1 VNSKTGSEGETFRAV
16 APDGR
21 VLDYRVG
28 QDLNLAEVTRF
39 FSDKYTVKQIWAEK
53 RHVVGALEASGR
65 EYFLKVSTSEGIS
78 EVTKNEY
85 AWNEAFNEAVSRSS
99 SDLWV
104 PQNYDSGNYQENLF
118 YIVTDKFEGE
128 KLIRYPEETTEDNH
142 GLFTQNIERVI
153 DFSELIQSLD
163 IKLNPPHLFEG
174 KTYTERF
181 LNQSRGWYNDLPEDV
196 RGKYDLDELWQIVEK
211 GTPRL
216 NPKPCHGDFTPWHII
231 ALPEG
236 KLGLIDGEHAKSETV
251 EGYDIGYLIQRV
263 FTVMQNQDLAE
274 RIMDSLTKRGHGLE
288 KIKVILAARAIG
300 GFLDANLDIFS
311 PDFTYPKLFKDWLL
325 KA

>member
-16 APDGR
+16 TPDGR

-53 RHVVGALEASGR
+53 RHVVGVLEASGR

-104 PQNYDSGNYQENLF
+104 PQNYDSGDYQENLF

-128 KLIRYPEETTEDNH
+128 KLIR
-142 GLFTQNIERVI
+142 
-153 DFSELIQSLD
+153 
-163 IKLNPPHLFEG
+163 
-174 KTYTERF
+174 
-181 LNQSRGWYNDLPEDV
+181 
-196 RGKYDLDELWQIVEK
+196 
-211 GTPRL
+211 
-216 NPKPCHGDFTPWHII
+216 
-231 ALPEG
+231 
-236 KLGLIDGEHAKSETV
+236 
-251 EGYDIGYLIQRV
+251 
-263 FTVMQNQDLAE
+263 
-274 RIMDSLTKRGHGLE
+274 
-288 KIKVILAARAIG
+288 
-300 GFLDANLDIFS
+300 
-311 PDFTYPKLFKDWLL
+311 
-325 KA
+325 